1 MRGGPQVPNLT
12 DAIKLATSREFAPDF
27 FFCSLHA
34 QLLSVGVAVAAS
46 SRDVSVPTEEM
57 LSLALALSLAV
68 LSVCLS
74 LPPSL
79 FLWASLALSLSLL
92 LTLPSEFYVNFFF
105 LQGRSG
111 DMENDRGTCRLGRR
125 CCLRAS
131 LRGRTLMA
139 K

>member
-79 FLWASLALSLSLL
+79 SLSHSLSFSLSLRNFM
-92 LTLPSEFYVNFFF
+92 SIFFF
-105 LQGRSG
+105 CRGAPATWRTTGGRVG
-111 DMENDRGTCRLGRR
+111 WADG
-125 CCLRAS
+125 A
-131 LRGRTLMA
+131 A
-139 K
+139 